1 MTAVSGERPAFLG
14 FEFDSIDA
22 AAAAARVAELAQGD
36 AFSYVVTPNVDHVV
50 QLHHASDPR
59 ITAAYREAT
68 MCLCDSR
75 ILARLARW
83 SGVAL
88 PLVAGS
94 DLTRDLLA
102 GGLPETRVA
111 VVGGDGDLHGSLERL
126 YPGLKWV
133 FHEPPL
139 GVRHNGEAR
148 TAIAEFVETAA
159 ADIVFFAIGA
169 PQSEIVCAEIR
180 ARGRARGVA
189 LCIGASLEFLTGS
202 KRRAPRW
209 MQLASLEWLHRL
221 LSEPGRLW
229 RRYLV
234 EGPRIFPIWWR
245 WHRLNFLR
253 LRASSGSTR
262 SDGA

>member
-1 MTAVSGERPAFLG
+1 MTGGSEKRLAFLG
-14 FEFDSIDA
+14 FDFDLIDA
-22 AAAAARVAELAQGD
+22 AAAAARVEELARG
-36 AFSYVVTPNVDHVV
+36 AVFSYVVTPNVDHVV
-50 QLHHASDPR
+50 QLHHAGDPR
-59 ITAAYREAT
+59 IAAAYSEAAL
-68 MCLCDSR
+68 CLCDSR

-83 SGVAL
+83 SGMAL

-102 GGLPETRVA
+102 NGLAAARVA
-111 VVGGDGDLHGSLERL
+111 VIGGDSDLHGCLETL
-126 YPGLKWV
+126 YPGLEWV
-133 FHEPPL
+133 FHEPPM
-139 GVRHNGEAR
+139 GVRNNAEAR
-148 TAIAEFVETAA
+148 NAIAEFVEGTA

-169 PQSEIVCAEIR
+169 PQSEIVCAEIC

-189 LCIGASLEFLTGS
+189 LCIGASLEFLTGA

-209 MQLASLEWLHRL
+209 MQRASLEWLYRL

-245 WHRLNFLR
+245 WRRLNRLR
-253 LRASSGSTR
+253 LRAASGSTR
-262 SDGA
+262 SDDA